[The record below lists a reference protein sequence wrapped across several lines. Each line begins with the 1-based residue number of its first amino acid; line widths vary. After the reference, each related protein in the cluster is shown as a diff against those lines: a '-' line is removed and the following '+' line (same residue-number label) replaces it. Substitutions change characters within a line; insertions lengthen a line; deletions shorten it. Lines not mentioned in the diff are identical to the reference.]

1 MMVLVVVN
9 VIIMTGLVVVANEV
23 KMTDLVAVVNVVK
36 GMGWCLR
43 SMW

>member
-1 MMVLVVVN
+1 MKV
-9 VIIMTGLVVVANEV
+9 TGQVVVANEV